1 MCVTELA
8 CLTYIVIFFTND
20 SSALLPCYVRR
31 LSYCLLP
38 TNMLKCGAIPLENIV
53 MKKLIQSVKGTREF
67 YPEEM
72 ALRNYL
78 YDKVRSAS
86 QTFGYQEWDAPFIEA
101 IDLYAAKSGEE
112 LVKKQSFTFED
123 RGGELVTLRPE
134 LTPSLARMIA
144 AKQGELNFPVRWWSF
159 GPFWRY
165 EQPQKGRSRE
175 FFQWNVDLL
184 GVNSPEADA
193 ELIAMGATFLRS
205 VGLSPELALIYV
217 NNRRLMDSE
226 FDALGITQEKRLDV
240 SNLVDRRTKMDPA
253 KWDAYAL
260 ELGITQKQLDGLKDI
275 LGNLDLWKKSDELT
289 RLFAALEAL
298 GVKDYV
304 RFDPNIMRG
313 LLYYT
318 GTVFE
323 AFDVSGSLK
332 RAIFGG
338 GRYDNLLADVGGQ
351 PLSGVGFAMGDV
363 VIGIIL
369 QEAGLV
375 PEFEPSPAQVLVT
388 VFDEKLWMQSF
399 SLASELRNAGLKV
412 MVYPEPAKLPRQF
425 KFADKMKMK
434 VVVTIGPDEA
444 EKGLAAVKNLSN
456 GEQVIVTREAVADEV
471 RKIL

>member
-1 MCVTELA
+1 
-8 CLTYIVIFFTND
+8 
-20 SSALLPCYVRR
+20 
-31 LSYCLLP
+31 
-38 TNMLKCGAIPLENIV
+38 
-53 MKKLIQSVKGTREF
+53 MKKTIASVKGTREF

-72 ALRNYL
+72 ALRNFIYG
-78 YDKVRSAS
+78 KVRAAS
-86 QTFGYQEWDAPFIEA
+86 QMFGYQEWDAPFIET

-123 RGGELVTLRPE
+123 RGGDFVTLRPE

-144 AKQGELNFPVRWWSF
+144 AKQGELTYPVRWWSF

-175 FFQWNVDLL
+175 FFQWNVDML

-193 ELIAMGATFLRS
+193 ELIAVGATFLRS
-205 VGLSPELALIYV
+205 VGLSPERALIYV

-226 FDALGITQEKRLDV
+226 FDALGIPAEKRLDV
-240 SNLVDRRTKMDPA
+240 SNLVDRRTKMEPA

-260 ELGITQKQLDGLKDI
+260 ELGLNQAQLDGLKSI
-275 LGNLDLWKKSDELT
+275 LGNYELWKNSDELV

-298 GVKDYV
+298 GVKEYV
-304 RFDPNIMRG
+304 KFDPNIMRG

-323 AFDVSGSLK
+323 AFDVTGSLK

-375 PEFEPSPAQVLVT
+375 PDFIPSPAQVLVT

-399 SLASELRNAGLKV
+399 ALAAELRTAGLNV
-412 MVYPEPAKLPRQF
+412 MVSPEPTKLPKQF

-434 VVVTIGPDEA
+434 VALVIGPDEA
-444 EKGLAAVKNLSN
+444 AQGLVVVKNLVS
-456 GEQVIVTREAVADEV
+456 GEQVQVKKEAVLDSIQSVLKNA
-471 RKIL
+471 